1 MDKIIEIQ
9 QSKLDSLYQHL
20 DDLMGNLNK
29 ASNFDN
35 ESLSNFIDKLR
46 LMNKSIDSLKDE
58 INNLLNDLKNAGC
71 KLGEEISQRLNDEE
85 ETNRMVED
93 LAPLILYYQLNRLNG
108 SELNNQI
115 NTISNEQQGSQE
127 SQDRISNS

>member
-1 MDKIIEIQ
+1 MEIQ

-29 ASNFDN
+29 ASKFDN
-35 ESLSNFIDKLR
+35 QSLSNFIDKLR

-71 KLGEEISQRLNDEE
+71 KLDEEISQRLNDEE

-108 SELNNQI
+108 SELNQPVD
-115 NTISNEQQGSQE
+115 TITNDQQEAQE
-127 SQDRISNS
+127 SQNIIGNIN